1 MEKLIRKRSSK
12 IAGICSGL
20 GEYFNLD
27 ETIVRIIFVAL
38 IFSPTPIIT
47 IYLLSWLI
55 IPKEE
60 KIKNIV
66 SEQDN

>member
-1 MEKLIRKRSSK
+1 MEKLIRKRNSK

-20 GEYFNLD
+20 GEYLNLD

-38 IFSPTPIIT
+38 IFSPAPIIT

-66 SEQDN
+66 SE

>member
-1 MEKLIRKRSSK
+1 MEKLFRKRHSK

-20 GEYFNLD
+20 GEYLNLD
-27 ETIVRIIFVAL
+27 ETIVRLIFVAL
-38 IFSPTPIIT
+38 IFSPAPIIT

-60 KIKNIV
+60 KIKNITI
-66 SEQDN
+66 EQDN